1 MIRLPC
7 FAPLRDGDRFLDA
20 SAHHVLRIYGPCLRL
35 PMLVPAVVRRPCRT
49 NPSVANKTMAVL
61 SVFVR

>member
-7 FAPLRDGDRFLDA
+7 FAPLRDGDRFFGCVRA
-20 SAHHVLRIYGPCLRL
+20 SVWRIYGPRLRL
-35 PMLVPAVVRRPCRT
+35 PIFVPAVVRRPCRT